1 MNKIPFFTVITAS
14 FNSEKTIDKT
24 IESLLNQNYTNF
36 EYIIIDGNSK
46 DSTLEI
52 IKSFEQKF
60 KEKNITY
67 KFISEPDK
75 GIYDAWNKGISISR
89 GEWISFLG
97 SDDFYLEDA
106 LSLYYEK
113 IQNSSGINFISSKV
127 NLINSNFKKI
137 RTVGVKFSTEEI
149 IKKMAIAQIGSFHHR
164 ILFFKIGLFNTSY
177 LIAGDYEFYLRGRN
191 IINAGFIDKVT
202 ANMMHGGISSNAF
215 RALKEGAEIKTR
227 LKVTSKFS
235 ANFELY
241 ISLVKCKIKN
251 LLGL

>member
-75 GIYDAWNKGISISR
+75 GIYDAWNKGIKLSD

-97 SDDFYLEDA
+97 SDD
-106 LSLYYEK
+106 YYTD
-113 IQNSSGINFISSKV
+113 N
-127 NLINSNFKKI
+127 
-137 RTVGVKFSTEEI
+137 TVFEQ
-149 IKKMAIAQIGSFHHR
+149 IA
-164 ILFFKIGLFNTSY
+164 N
-177 LIAGDYEFYLRGRN
+177 E
-191 IINAGFIDKVT
+191 
-202 ANMMHGGISSNAF
+202 
-215 RALKEGAEIKTR
+215 
-227 LKVTSKFS
+227 
-235 ANFELY
+235 
-241 ISLVKCKIKN
+241 
-251 LLGL
+251 

>member
-75 GIYDAWNKGISISR
+75 GIYDAWNKGIKLSE

-97 SDDFYLEDA
+97 SDDLYFNDA
-106 LSLYYEK
+106 LLNYYE
-113 IQNSSGINFISSKV
+113 ILQSRNDINFICSKIEIV
-127 NLINSNFKKI
+127 DENWNKLKLYGEPFSKEKLNRKMSFAQVGAFHRRDLFTIVGNFDFNYKI
-137 RTVGVKFSTEEI
+137 VGDF
-149 IKKMAIAQIGSFHHR
+149 
-164 ILFFKIGLFNTSY
+164 
-177 LIAGDYEFYLRGRN
+177 DFYLRAKDV
-191 IINAGFIDKVT
+191 ILPHFTTSCLAK
-202 ANMMHGGISSNAF
+202 MMNTGISNQAYK
-215 RALKEGAEIKTR
+215 ALKEAYE
-227 LKVTSKFS
+227 LKNKYKLNNKLINLFDFYLT
-235 ANFELY
+235 L
-241 ISLVKCKIKN
+241 LKCKIKAII
-251 LLGL
+251 